1 MKCAQSTRQHK
12 EQEGNHIYL
21 NSPKFLAL
29 YVLFFNFS
37 LKKYYMMKYYP
48 CFTDQGT
55 EAQRH

>member
-1 MKCAQSTRQHK
+1 M
-12 EQEGNHIYL
+12 
-21 NSPKFLAL
+21 FLAL